1 MDQAHQEVSS
11 NTYKTGSLHQI
22 INRRYNETDLW
33 IGRARLGIGNLLL
46 LRVLTEVQNTLI
58 HPPVSITGQKCN
70 ILYSKIFLVTITGK
84 KCKALYIYNFS
95 LGMYHN
101 FSKIAKEFSIY
112 LVNVIGLTAVSS
124 KEAKAILV
132 PLEDHQRGT
141 VEPSTSSS

>member
-1 MDQAHQEVSS
+1 
-11 NTYKTGSLHQI
+11 
-22 INRRYNETDLW
+22 
-33 IGRARLGIGNLLL
+33 
-46 LRVLTEVQNTLI
+46 
-58 HPPVSITGQKCN
+58 
-70 ILYSKIFLVTITGK
+70 
-84 KCKALYIYNFS
+84 
-95 LGMYHN
+95 MYHN